1 MLVGAGALGV
11 YVATLAPT
19 VSTGDSGELITASY
33 VAGVAHPPG
42 YPVYT
47 MLGWAATHLWPGSP
61 AVIMNF
67 LSALFHAATVGLI
80 ALLTARLLVPGW
92 PRGEG
97 RREATVAGIAAGASL
112 ALSTAFWAYSLVA
125 EVFALNDLFAVA
137 LLLLA
142 VEWYRDRSKV
152 WAIWLL
158 GLFSGLAAAHHQT
171 IALLGPGLAVL
182 LIAGALEDARGAR
195 ARRRRDRR
203 PRLIKASHFQV
214 GAGLIGVGLLAY
226 LWLPISAST
235 DPVMNFGDPE
245 TPGRFWNV
253 VSRGPYGTFS
263 LLPGV
268 ERGSVLEN
276 LRLYAVYLGSAFT
289 PVGIALAA
297 VGAEWLRRRRPTE
310 ALALLIAFLLT
321 GASFVFISAAIVL
334 TELQKGIVERFYI
347 LSSVILAVAI
357 GAGVYAILEWASR
370 TWGRSARA
378 VGLLGLGVVLALATF
393 RWDDV
398 DQSSNRVAENYGRD
412 LLVGLEPDAIL
423 LTRGDH
429 NYTSLVYAQL
439 VTGVRPD
446 VRVVESELMQLGS
459 YVDEY
464 EARDPSVVFPY
475 KAYVPNRNTLGESID
490 ANIDRRPVYLAG
502 PMPAEILDDFH
513 EVRAGVVRR
522 VVRNGEQDEYDIIL
536 SDPEVITHL
545 NYPEVSYPEKT
556 WENLMARNYGVAIHS
571 LAFAFHEPSPTDDDP
586 MVEEMCRLSIHVGPP
601 PEAYKKLG
609 LFLFQRNRNAE
620 EIVELWETYLALD
633 TGDPQADALRTALRD
648 LKELLEQAEE

>member
-1 MLVGAGALGV
+1 M
-11 YVATLAPT
+11 
-19 VSTGDSGELITASY
+19 
-33 VAGVAHPPG
+33 
-42 YPVYT
+42 
-47 MLGWAATHLWPGSP
+47 
-61 AVIMNF
+61 
-67 LSALFHAATVGLI
+67 
-80 ALLTARLLVPGW
+80 
-92 PRGEG
+92 
-97 RREATVAGIAAGASL
+97 
-112 ALSTAFWAYSLVA
+112 
-125 EVFALNDLFAVA
+125 
-137 LLLLA
+137 
-142 VEWYRDRSKV
+142 
-152 WAIWLL
+152 
-158 GLFSGLAAAHHQT
+158 
-171 IALLGPGLAVL
+171 
-182 LIAGALEDARGAR
+182 
-195 ARRRRDRR
+195 
-203 PRLIKASHFQV
+203 
-214 GAGLIGVGLLAY
+214 
-226 LWLPISAST
+226 
-235 DPVMNFGDPE
+235 
-245 TPGRFWNV
+245 
-253 VSRGPYGTFS
+253 
-263 LLPGV
+263 
-268 ERGSVLEN
+268 
-276 LRLYAVYLGSAFT
+276 
-289 PVGIALAA
+289 
-297 VGAEWLRRRRPTE
+297 
-310 ALALLIAFLLT
+310 
-321 GASFVFISAAIVL
+321 
-334 TELQKGIVERFYI
+334 
-347 LSSVILAVAI
+347 
-357 GAGVYAILEWASR
+357 
-370 TWGRSARA
+370 
-378 VGLLGLGVVLALATF
+378 
-393 RWDDV
+393 DDV

-475 KAYVPNRNTLGESID
+475 KAYVPNRNTLGEFID

-586 MVEEMCRLSIHVGPP
+586 MVEEMYRLSIHVGPP
-601 PEAYKKLG
+601 PEAYKNLG